1 MAPYLTY
8 GRQLP
13 KIEMSHTKLNDAP
26 ALVLVALAAACF
38 LGRSYESAGAL
49 ASAPGTSI
57 PLETAPAAAPP
68 ALPY

>member
-1 MAPYLTY
+1 
-8 GRQLP
+8 
-13 KIEMSHTKLNDAP
+13 MSHTKLNDAP